1 MFVCAGNGEVFPFAT
16 SIGVGLVQ
24 STIGLTKLILKEKP
38 KFILFIGSAGTY
50 GEYDIFD
57 IVESRSA
64 SNIELS
70 FLEDKSYTPI
80 DNLNKT
86 NNTLIK
92 NQTIVNSSNY
102 ITIDQD
108 ISKRFKDYG
117 IGIENMEFF
126 AIIEVAKQFNIDV
139 GGIFVVTNKTNKDA
153 HKDFLNNHQE
163 AMKRLVDYLKRNK
176 FIS

>member
-50 GEYDIFD
+50 GEYNIFD